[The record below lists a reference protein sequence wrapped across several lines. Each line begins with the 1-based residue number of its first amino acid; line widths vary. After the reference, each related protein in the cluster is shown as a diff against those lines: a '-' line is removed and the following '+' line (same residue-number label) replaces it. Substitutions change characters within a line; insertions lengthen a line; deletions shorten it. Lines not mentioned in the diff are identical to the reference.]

1 MRLSAL
7 ASSAGLAARRPGLL
21 LLCLLAASLQL
32 GCATKVR
39 QLMPTPVTFDRPAA
53 RIIFEQVPPE
63 RRTDDID
70 LLYITDRAPDT
81 SDDAEL
87 PYGQQRARTT
97 RFGSADVLLRPS
109 MTWDELRRYSL
120 ADPRDMR
127 IGMELGAVD
136 ELGRYPEGPYRI
148 ERTDTGV
155 RRDPAVMDAHRRADA
170 ALQAEVQRR
179 LALAPTK
186 EVVLYVHGFNETF
199 ATAAFTAA
207 ELCHFL
213 GRAHVCAFFTWP
225 ASSTGNPLISFTSTT
240 ESATYAVGH
249 LKRTIRTVAH
259 TPGVEGV
266 HLLAHSRGSALL
278 LNAARELSIEAI
290 AAGDNPSETMK
301 LKNLVLMS
309 PDIDAQVARAQ
320 LEIFASDPDL
330 TTRWHSSDLPKF
342 LSGRFTI
349 YASPEDRALLLSK
362 MLFRSR
368 ERVGELTPDEIS
380 EITRD
385 YFATLGNV
393 DIIVFEGKRTDF
405 FGHSYFTSNPR
416 VSADLIELIRN
427 GTPPGDSPRPL
438 IRSGKITWEFPV
450 NGERPE
456 RNQVAEA
463 FPR

>member
-1 MRLSAL
+1 MRLRPFVAK
-7 ASSAGLAARRPGLL
+7 ACKADRRPGVL
-21 LLCLLAASLQL
+21 LLCLLAATLQL

-39 QLMPTPVTFDRPAA
+39 ELMPTPATFHLPTA
-53 RIIFEQVPPE
+53 RTIFEQVPPE
-63 RRTDDID
+63 RRKDSID
-70 LLYITDRAPDT
+70 LLYITDRAPET
-81 SDDAEL
+81 GPDAEL
-87 PYGQQRARTT
+87 PYGQERARTT
-97 RFGSADVLLRPS
+97 RFGSAQILLRPS
-109 MTWDELRRYSL
+109 MTWDELRRHSL
-120 ADPRDMR
+120 ADPRDLR

-136 ELGRYPEGPYRI
+136 ELGSYPEAPYRV
-148 ERTDTGV
+148 ERTGTGV
-155 RRDPAVMDAHRRADA
+155 RRDPAVMDAHRRADD
-170 ALQAEVQRR
+170 ALQAEAQRR

-199 ATAAFTAA
+199 ETAAFTAA
-207 ELCHFL
+207 ELCHFF

-249 LKRTIRTVAH
+249 LKRTIRTLAR

-301 LKNLVLMS
+301 LKHLVLMS
-309 PDIDAQVARAQ
+309 PDIDAQVASAQ
-320 LEIFASDPDL
+320 LEIFVSDPDMN
-330 TTRWHSSDLPKF
+330 THWHSSDLPRF
-342 LSGRFTI
+342 LRGRFTI
-349 YASPEDRALLLSK
+349 YASPKDRALLLSK
-362 MLFRSR
+362 LLFRSR

-380 EITRD
+380 AQTKD

-427 GTPPGDSPRPL
+427 GTLPGDPKRPL
-438 IRSGKITWEFPV
+438 MRTGETTWEFPV
-450 NGERPE
+450 KGARPE
-456 RNQVAEA
+456 RSQAAEG
-463 FPR
+463 FQR

>member
-1 MRLSAL
+1 MTTVTDPNAEHSRVGAILSAV
-7 ASSAGLAARRPGLL
+7 
-21 LLCLLAASLQL
+21 LCVTMLV

-39 QLMPTPVTFDRPAA
+39 ELMPTPALFHLPTAQT
-53 RIIFEQVPPE
+53 IFEEVPPE
-63 RRTDDID
+63 RRTDYVD
-70 LLYITDRAPDT
+70 LLYVTDRAPDT
-81 SDDAEL
+81 SPDAEL
-87 PYGQQRARTT
+87 PYGQERARTT
-97 RFGSADVLLRPS
+97 RFGSAQIVLRPS
-109 MTWDELRRYSL
+109 MTWDELRFHSL
-120 ADPRDMR
+120 ADPRDRR

-136 ELGRYPEGPYRI
+136 ELGRYPEGPYHI
-148 ERTDTGV
+148 ERTGTGV
-155 RRDPAVMDAHRRADA
+155 RRDPAVMDAHRRTDA

-199 ATAAFTAA
+199 ESAAFTVAD
-207 ELCHFL
+207 LCHFF
-213 GRAHVCAFFTWP
+213 GRAHVCTFFTWP

-249 LKRTIRTVAH
+249 LKRTIRTLAR

-278 LNAARELSIEAI
+278 LNAVRELSIEAI
-290 AAGDNPSETMK
+290 AAGDNPRETMQ
-301 LKNLVLMS
+301 LKHLVLMS

-320 LEIFASDPDL
+320 LEIFASDPDM
-330 TTRWHSSDLPKF
+330 TTRWRSTDLPKF

-349 YASPEDRALLLSK
+349 YASPKDRALLLSK
-362 MLFRSR
+362 ILFRSR

-380 EITRD
+380 ETTKD

-416 VSADLIELIRN
+416 VSADLIELIRS
-427 GTPPGDSPRPL
+427 GTPPGTPQRPL
-438 IRSGKITWEFPV
+438 ARSGKITWEFPV
-450 NGERPE
+450 KVERLE

>member
-1 MRLSAL
+1 MTTVGDPNAEHSRVGAILSAVLCVTML
-7 ASSAGLAARRPGLL
+7 A
-21 LLCLLAASLQL
+21 

-39 QLMPTPVTFDRPAA
+39 ELMPTPATFNLPTA
-53 RIIFEQVPPE
+53 RTIFEQVPQE

-70 LLYITDRAPDT
+70 LLYITDRAPGT
-81 SDDAEL
+81 GADAEL
-87 PYGQQRARTT
+87 PYGQERARTT

-109 MTWDELRRYSL
+109 MTWDELRRHSL
-120 ADPRDMR
+120 ADPRDLR

-148 ERTDTGV
+148 ERTGTGV

-179 LALAPTK
+179 LALAPTA

-207 ELCHFL
+207 ELCHFF

-240 ESATYAVGH
+240 ESATYSVGH
-249 LKRTIRTVAH
+249 LKRTIRTLAR

-290 AAGDNPSETMK
+290 AAGQNPSETMK
-301 LKNLVLMS
+301 LRHLVLMS

-330 TTRWHSSDLPKF
+330 TTRWRSADLPKF

-349 YASPEDRALLLSK
+349 YASPKDRALLLSK
-362 MLFRSR
+362 ILFRSQ
-368 ERVGELTPDEIS
+368 ERVGELTPEKIS
-380 EITRD
+380 ETTKD
-385 YFATLGNV
+385 YFATLGNI
-393 DIIVFEGKRTDF
+393 DIVVFEGKRTDL
-405 FGHSYFTSNPR
+405 FGHSYFTSNPQ
-416 VSADLIELIRN
+416 VSADLVELIRN
-427 GTPPGDSPRPL
+427 GTPPGDPGRPL
-438 IRSGKITWEFPV
+438 MRTGKITWEFPV
-450 NGERPE
+450 KDARLE
-456 RNQVAEA
+456 RN
-463 FPR
+463 